1 MVEKTSESNNEEQH
15 EGGGNKYDITFT
27 PRREEMK
34 IQENM
39 EMESMVVAEASIKCF
54 CSI

>member
-1 MVEKTSESNNEEQH
+1 MVMVEKTSESNNEEQH

-34 IQENM
+34 EWRKKQLEKRA
-39 EMESMVVAEASIKCF
+39 EESPS
-54 CSI
+54 